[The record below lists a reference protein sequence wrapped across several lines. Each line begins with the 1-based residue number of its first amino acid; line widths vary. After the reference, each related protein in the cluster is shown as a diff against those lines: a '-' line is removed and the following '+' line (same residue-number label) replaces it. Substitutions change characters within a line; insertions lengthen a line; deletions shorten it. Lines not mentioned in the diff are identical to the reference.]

1 MPSLHAFIQESDPVH
16 QKGGRGRHLG
26 GERLSSVS
34 PHTKGKL
41 LSEVGFEPTP
51 PERLRPERSAL
62 DRSAILTAW
71 RANLERVRA
80 RSGLYRSCSKIR
92 PPSEAQRD
100 ALSGTNPLALEW
112 TFYSRSGKQFF
123 WTPLALTS
131 RERPAKSN
139 ASFEPE
145 SNQRPKDV
153 CLFNYS
159 PPLYQLSYRRS

>member
-1 MPSLHAFIQESDPVH
+1 MTPSLHAFIQESDPVH

-51 PERLRPERSAL
+51 PERLRPERSA
-62 DRSAILTAW
+62 ILTACS
-71 RANLERVRA
+71 ANLERVRA
-80 RSGLYRSCSKIR
+80 RSGLYWSCSEIR

-112 TFYSRSGKQFF
+112 TFYLQAVQSYASLKYEWKSARKHGKY
-123 WTPLALTS
+123 
-131 RERPAKSN
+131 
-139 ASFEPE
+139 
-145 SNQRPKDV
+145 V
-153 CLFNYS
+153 
-159 PPLYQLSYRRS
+159 

>member
-1 MPSLHAFIQESDPVH
+1 MTPSLHAFIQESDPVH

-51 PERLRPERSAL
+51 LERLRPERSAL
-62 DRSAILTAW
+62 DRSAILTAC

-80 RSGLYRSCSKIR
+80 RSGLYRSCSEIR

-112 TFYSRSGKQFF
+112 TFYLQAVQSYASLKYEWKSARKHGKY
-123 WTPLALTS
+123 
-131 RERPAKSN
+131 
-139 ASFEPE
+139 
-145 SNQRPKDV
+145 V
-153 CLFNYS
+153 
-159 PPLYQLSYRRS
+159 